1 MRLEDI
7 ESKQNELLHKV
18 QSLFENKNRTQK
30 EMDDL
35 YDEIR
40 QFEKEKA
47 GMLHELFFNEN
58 E

>member
-7 ESKQNELLHKV
+7 ETKQAELLQKV

-47 GMLHELFFNEN
+47 GMLHGLLFNEN

>member
-1 MRLEDI
+1 MMRLEDI

-40 QFEKEKA
+40 RFEKEKA

-58 E
+58 

>member
-7 ESKQNELLHKV
+7 ETKQAELLQKV

-35 YDEIR
+35 HDEIR
-40 QFEKEKA
+40 RFEKEKSA
-47 GMLHELFFNEN
+47 ILHKLLFNEN

>member
-7 ESKQNELLHKV
+7 ETKQAELLQKV

-35 YDEIR
+35 HDEIR
-40 QFEKEKA
+40 RFEKEKSA
-47 GMLHELFFNEN
+47 IPHELLFNKN

>member
-7 ESKQNELLHKV
+7 EIKQADLLQKV

-35 YDEIR
+35 YDEIG

-47 GMLHELFFNEN
+47 AVVYQEVFNEN
-58 E
+58 